1 MSLSVGEFYTQILI
15 PIAVPIIVP
24 FLVGLTFGF
33 TYNRISVNIRKII
46 PKVHKNTSVINAITS
61 EYARRMEKYDSAIA
75 DLRVRLDV
83 IELQSQKH
91 LFTQQLHSTES
102 TPSVSLG
109 DASHD
114 QSHDQSHYQSQHPS
128 FHAYHRP
135 KRVEPLKEVSGDVS
149 DSNDVQNG
157 TAEYVL
163 KLLDGRSMTSKE
175 VQHAI
180 GRSRE
185 HTSRLMK
192 RLCEYG
198 FITRDSN
205 NKPFTYALAE
215 AGQLRLKERH
225 HVTQASLNASSI
237 SHLSRAGSSIKE

>member
-1 MSLSVGEFYTQILI
+1 
-15 PIAVPIIVP
+15 
-24 FLVGLTFGF
+24 LTFGF
-33 TYNRISVNIRKII
+33 TYNRISVNVRKVI

-91 LFTQQLHSTES
+91 LLTQQLHSTES
-102 TPSVSLG
+102 KPSVSLG

-114 QSHDQSHYQSQHPS
+114 QSHDQSQHPS

-135 KRVEPLKEVSGDVS
+135 KRVEPLREISGDVS
-149 DSNDVQNG
+149 DSIDVQNG

-225 HVTQASLNASSI
+225 HVTQASLNAGSI
-237 SHLSRAGSSIKE
+237 SHLSRAGSSIKG

>member
-1 MSLSVGEFYTQILI
+1 MYPVMSLGLDNLYMQFL
-15 PIAVPIIVP
+15 VPIIIP
-24 FLVGLTFGF
+24 FLAGLAFGF
-33 TYNRISVNIRKII
+33 TYKRIRKNIAKII
-46 PKVHKNTSVINAITS
+46 PIVHKNTSIVNAIAS

-91 LFTQQLHSTES
+91 LLTQQMHSTES

-109 DASHD
+109 DA
-114 QSHDQSHYQSQHPS
+114 SHDQSHYQSQHPS

-225 HVTQASLNASSI
+225 HVTQASLNAGSI

>member
-1 MSLSVGEFYTQILI
+1 MSLSVGEFYIQILI
-15 PIAVPIIVP
+15 PIIVP
-24 FLVGLTFGF
+24 FLVGLIFGF
-33 TYNRISVNIRKII
+33 TYNRISVNIGKII

-83 IELQSQKH
+83 IELQSQRH
-91 LFTQQLHSTES
+91 LLTQQLHSTES
-102 TPSVSLG
+102 TPSVTLG

-114 QSHDQSHYQSQHPS
+114 QSHDQSQHPS

-135 KRVEPLKEVSGDVS
+135 KRVEPLREISGDVS

-198 FITRDSN
+198 FINRDSDT
-205 NKPFTYALAE
+205 KPFTYALAE
-215 AGQLRLKERH
+215 AGRLRLKERY
-225 HVTQASLNASSI
+225 HVTHTSLDTSQISQSS
-237 SHLSRAGSSIKE
+237 RVGS

>member
-15 PIAVPIIVP
+15 PIFVP

-33 TYNRISVNIRKII
+33 TYNRISVNIGKII
-46 PKVHKNTSVINAITS
+46 SKVHKNTSVINAITS

-91 LFTQQLHSTES
+91 LLTQQLHSTES
-102 TPSVSLG
+102 TPSVTLG

-114 QSHDQSHYQSQHPS
+114 QSHDQSLHPS
-128 FHAYHRP
+128 FHAYRRP
-135 KRVEPLKEVSGDVS
+135 KRVEPLREISGDVS

-205 NKPFTYALAE
+205 NKPFTYELAE

>member
-15 PIAVPIIVP
+15 PIIVP

-33 TYNRISVNIRKII
+33 TYNRISVNIGKII

-83 IELQSQKH
+83 IELQNQKH
-91 LFTQQLHSTES
+91 LLTQQLHSTES
-102 TPSVSLG
+102 TPSVTLV

-114 QSHDQSHYQSQHPS
+114 PSHDQSQHPS

-135 KRVEPLKEVSGDVS
+135 KREEPLREISGDVS
-149 DSNDVQNG
+149 DPNDVQNG
-157 TAEYVL
+157 TAGYVL

>member
-15 PIAVPIIVP
+15 PIIVP

-33 TYNRISVNIRKII
+33 TYNRISVNIGKII
-46 PKVHKNTSVINAITS
+46 PKVHKNSSVINAITS

-83 IELQSQKH
+83 IELQNQKH
-91 LFTQQLHSTES
+91 LLTQQLHSTES
-102 TPSVSLG
+102 TPSVTLV

-114 QSHDQSHYQSQHPS
+114 QSHDQSQHPS

-135 KRVEPLKEVSGDVS
+135 KRVEPLREISGDVS

>member
-15 PIAVPIIVP
+15 PIIVPIIVP
-24 FLVGLTFGF
+24 FLVGLIFGF
-33 TYNRISVNIRKII
+33 TYNRISVNIGKII

-91 LFTQQLHSTES
+91 LLTQQLHSTES
-102 TPSVSLG
+102 TPSVTLG

-114 QSHDQSHYQSQHPS
+114 QSHDQSQHPS

-135 KRVEPLKEVSGDVS
+135 KRVEPLREISRDVS

-175 VQHAI
+175 VQYAI

-225 HVTQASLNASSI
+225 HVTQASLNAGSI

>member
-15 PIAVPIIVP
+15 PIIVP

-33 TYNRISVNIRKII
+33 TYNRISVNIGKII

-83 IELQSQKH
+83 IELQNQKH
-91 LFTQQLHSTES
+91 LLTQQLHSTES
-102 TPSVSLG
+102 TPSVTLV

-114 QSHDQSHYQSQHPS
+114 PSHDQSQHPS

-135 KRVEPLKEVSGDVS
+135 KRVEPLREISGDAS

-163 KLLDGRSMTSKE
+163 KLLDGRCMTSKE

-237 SHLSRAGSSIKE
+237 SHLPSAGSSIKE

>member
-15 PIAVPIIVP
+15 PIIVPIIVP
-24 FLVGLTFGF
+24 FLVGLTFGL
-33 TYNRISVNIRKII
+33 TYNRISVNIGKII

-83 IELQSQKH
+83 IELQNQKH
-91 LFTQQLHSTES
+91 LLTQQLHSTES
-102 TPSVSLG
+102 TPSVTLV

-114 QSHDQSHYQSQHPS
+114 QSHDQSQHPS

-135 KRVEPLKEVSGDVS
+135 KRVEPLREISGDVS

-175 VQHAI
+175 VQYAI

-215 AGQLRLKERH
+215 AGQLRLMERH
-225 HVTQASLNASSI
+225 HVTEASLDAGSI
-237 SHLSRAGSSIKE
+237 SHLSRAGSSIKK

>member
-15 PIAVPIIVP
+15 PIIVP

-33 TYNRISVNIRKII
+33 TYNRISVNIGKII
-46 PKVHKNTSVINAITS
+46 PKVRKNSSVINAITS

-83 IELQSQKH
+83 IELQNQKH
-91 LFTQQLHSTES
+91 LLTQQLHSTES
-102 TPSVSLG
+102 TPSVTLV

-114 QSHDQSHYQSQHPS
+114 QSHDQSQHPS

-135 KRVEPLKEVSGDVS
+135 KRVEPLREISGDVS

>member
-1 MSLSVGEFYTQILI
+1 MSLAVGEFYTQILI
-15 PIAVPIIVP
+15 PIIIP

-33 TYNRISVNIRKII
+33 TYNRISVNIGKII

-83 IELQSQKH
+83 IELQ
-91 LFTQQLHSTES
+91 HSTES
-102 TPSVSLG
+102 TPSVPLV

-114 QSHDQSHYQSQHPS
+114 QSHDQSQHPS

-135 KRVEPLKEVSGDVS
+135 KRVEPLREISGDAS

-163 KLLDGRSMTSKE
+163 KLLDGRCMTSKE

-237 SHLSRAGSSIKE
+237 SHLPSAGSSIKE

>member
-1 MSLSVGEFYTQILI
+1 MSLSVGEFYTQFLI
-15 PIAVPIIVP
+15 PIIVP
-24 FLVGLTFGF
+24 FVVGLTFGF

-83 IELQSQKH
+83 IELQNQKH
-91 LFTQQLHSTES
+91 LLTQQLHSTES
-102 TPSVSLG
+102 TPSVTLV

-114 QSHDQSHYQSQHPS
+114 QSHDQSQHPS

-135 KRVEPLKEVSGDVS
+135 KRVEPLREISGDVS

-225 HVTQASLNASSI
+225 HVTQASLNAGSI

>member
-15 PIAVPIIVP
+15 PIIVP

-33 TYNRISVNIRKII
+33 TYNRISVNIGKII
-46 PKVHKNTSVINAITS
+46 AKVHKNTSVINAITS

-91 LFTQQLHSTES
+91 LLTQQLHSTES
-102 TPSVSLG
+102 TPSVTLV

-114 QSHDQSHYQSQHPS
+114 PSHDQSQHPS

-135 KRVEPLKEVSGDVS
+135 KRVEPLREISGDVS

>member
-15 PIAVPIIVP
+15 PIIVP

-33 TYNRISVNIRKII
+33 TYNRISVNIGKII

-91 LFTQQLHSTES
+91 LLTQQLHSTES
-102 TPSVSLG
+102 TPSVTLA

-114 QSHDQSHYQSQHPS
+114 QSHDQSQHPS
-128 FHAYHRP
+128 FHAYHSP
-135 KRVEPLKEVSGDVS
+135 KRMEPLREISGDVS

-163 KLLDGRSMTSKE
+163 KLLDGRSMTSRE

-215 AGQLRLKERH
+215 AGQLRLKEIH

>member
-1 MSLSVGEFYTQILI
+1 MSLTVGEFYTQILI
-15 PIAVPIIVP
+15 PIIIP

-33 TYNRISVNIRKII
+33 TYNRISVNIGKII
-46 PKVHKNTSVINAITS
+46 PKVHKNASVINAITS

-75 DLRVRLDV
+75 ELRVRLDV
-83 IELQSQKH
+83 IELQNQKH
-91 LFTQQLHSTES
+91 LLTQQLHSTES
-102 TPSVSLG
+102 TPSVTLV

-114 QSHDQSHYQSQHPS
+114 QSHDQSQHPS

-135 KRVEPLKEVSGDVS
+135 KRVEPLREISGDVS

-225 HVTQASLNASSI
+225 HVTQTSLNASSI

>member
-15 PIAVPIIVP
+15 PIIVP

-33 TYNRISVNIRKII
+33 TYNRISVNIGKII

-91 LFTQQLHSTES
+91 LLTQQLHSTES
-102 TPSVSLG
+102 TPSVTLA

-114 QSHDQSHYQSQHPS
+114 QSHDQSQHPS

-135 KRVEPLKEVSGDVS
+135 KRMEPLREISGDVS

-163 KLLDGRSMTSKE
+163 KLLDGRSMTSRE

-215 AGQLRLKERH
+215 AGQLRLKEIH

>member
-15 PIAVPIIVP
+15 PIIVP

-33 TYNRISVNIRKII
+33 TYNRISVNIGKII

-83 IELQSQKH
+83 IELQNQKH
-91 LFTQQLHSTES
+91 LLTQQLHSTES
-102 TPSVSLG
+102 TPSVTLV

-114 QSHDQSHYQSQHPS
+114 QSHDQSQHPS

-135 KRVEPLKEVSGDVS
+135 KRVEPLREISGDVS

>member
-1 MSLSVGEFYTQILI
+1 MSLSVGEFYTQIL
-15 PIAVPIIVP
+15 VPIIVP

-33 TYNRISVNIRKII
+33 TYNRISVNIGKII

-91 LFTQQLHSTES
+91 LLTQQLHSTES
-102 TPSVSLG
+102 TPSVTLA

-114 QSHDQSHYQSQHPS
+114 QSHDQSQHPS

-135 KRVEPLKEVSGDVS
+135 KRMEPLREISGDVS

-163 KLLDGRSMTSKE
+163 KLLDGRSMTSRE

-215 AGQLRLKERH
+215 AGQLRLKEIH

>member
-1 MSLSVGEFYTQILI
+1 MSLTVGEFYTQILI
-15 PIAVPIIVP
+15 PIIVP

-33 TYNRISVNIRKII
+33 TYNRISVNIGKII

-61 EYARRMEKYDSAIA
+61 EYARRMEKYDNAIA

-83 IELQSQKH
+83 IELQNQKH
-91 LFTQQLHSTES
+91 LLTQQLHSTKS
-102 TPSVSLG
+102 TPSVTLV

-114 QSHDQSHYQSQHPS
+114 QSHDQSQHPS

-135 KRVEPLKEVSGDVS
+135 KRVEPLREISGDVS

-163 KLLDGRSMTSKE
+163 KLLDGRCMASKE

-237 SHLSRAGSSIKE
+237 SHLPSAGSSIKE

>member
-15 PIAVPIIVP
+15 PIIVP

-33 TYNRISVNIRKII
+33 TYNRISVNIGKII

-91 LFTQQLHSTES
+91 LLTQQLHSTES
-102 TPSVSLG
+102 TPSVTLV

-114 QSHDQSHYQSQHPS
+114 QSHDQSQHPS

-135 KRVEPLKEVSGDVS
+135 KRMEPLREISGDVS

-163 KLLDGRSMTSKE
+163 KLLDGRSMTSRE

-215 AGQLRLKERH
+215 AGQLRLKEIH

>member
-1 MSLSVGEFYTQILI
+1 MSLSAGEFYTQILI
-15 PIAVPIIVP
+15 PIIVP
-24 FLVGLTFGF
+24 FLVGLIFGF
-33 TYNRISVNIRKII
+33 TYNRISVNIGKII

-83 IELQSQKH
+83 IELQHQKH
-91 LFTQQLHSTES
+91 LLTQQLHSTES
-102 TPSVSLG
+102 TPSVTLV

-114 QSHDQSHYQSQHPS
+114 QSHDQSQHPS
-128 FHAYHRP
+128 FHAYHRS
-135 KRVEPLKEVSGDVS
+135 KRVEPLREISGDVS

-163 KLLDGRSMTSKE
+163 RLLDGRSMTSKE

-237 SHLSRAGSSIKE
+237 SHLPSAGSSMKE

>member
-1 MSLSVGEFYTQILI
+1 MSLSAGEFYTQILI
-15 PIAVPIIVP
+15 PIIVP

-33 TYNRISVNIRKII
+33 TYNRISANIGKII

-75 DLRVRLDV
+75 DLHVRLDV

-91 LFTQQLHSTES
+91 LLTQQLHSTES
-102 TPSVSLG
+102 TPSVTLG

-114 QSHDQSHYQSQHPS
+114 QSHDQSLHPS

-135 KRVEPLKEVSGDVS
+135 KRVEPLREISGDVS

-163 KLLDGRSMTSKE
+163 KLLDGRTMTSKE

-198 FITRDSN
+198 FIARDSN

>member
-1 MSLSVGEFYTQILI
+1 
-15 PIAVPIIVP
+15 
-24 FLVGLTFGF
+24 
-33 TYNRISVNIRKII
+33 
-46 PKVHKNTSVINAITS
+46 
-61 EYARRMEKYDSAIA
+61 
-75 DLRVRLDV
+75 
-83 IELQSQKH
+83 LQSQKH
-91 LFTQQLHSTES
+91 LLTQQLHSTES
-102 TPSVSLG
+102 TPSVTLA

-114 QSHDQSHYQSQHPS
+114 QSHDQSQHPS

-135 KRVEPLKEVSGDVS
+135 KRMEPLREISGDVS

-163 KLLDGRSMTSKE
+163 KLLDGRSMTSRE

-215 AGQLRLKERH
+215 AGQLRLKEIH

>member
-15 PIAVPIIVP
+15 PIIVPIIVP
-24 FLVGLTFGF
+24 FLVGLIFGF
-33 TYNRISVNIRKII
+33 TYNRISVNIGKII

-91 LFTQQLHSTES
+91 LLTQQLHSTES
-102 TPSVSLG
+102 TPSVTLV

-114 QSHDQSHYQSQHPS
+114 PSHDQSQHPS

-135 KRVEPLKEVSGDVS
+135 KRVEPLREISGDVS

-198 FITRDSN
+198 FITRDSS

-225 HVTQASLNASSI
+225 QVTEASLNAGSI
-237 SHLSRAGSSIKE
+237 SHLSRAGSSINE

>member
-1 MSLSVGEFYTQILI
+1 MSLSVGEFYTQIL
-15 PIAVPIIVP
+15 VPIIVP

-83 IELQSQKH
+83 IELQNQKH
-91 LFTQQLHSTES
+91 LLTQQLHSTES
-102 TPSVSLG
+102 TPSVTLG

-114 QSHDQSHYQSQHPS
+114 QSQHQSQHPS
-128 FHAYHRP
+128 FHTYHRP
-135 KRVEPLKEVSGDVS
+135 KRVEPLREISGDVS

-237 SHLSRAGSSIKE
+237 SHLPSAGSSIKE

>member
-1 MSLSVGEFYTQILI
+1 MSLSMGEFYTQILI
-15 PIAVPIIVP
+15 PIIVP

-33 TYNRISVNIRKII
+33 TYNRISVNIGKII
-46 PKVHKNTSVINAITS
+46 SKVHKNRSVINAITS
-61 EYARRMEKYDSAIA
+61 EYSRRMEKYDSAIA

-91 LFTQQLHSTES
+91 LLTQQLHSTES
-102 TPSVSLG
+102 TPLVTG

-114 QSHDQSHYQSQHPS
+114 QSQHPS
-128 FHAYHRP
+128 FHSYHRP
-135 KRVEPLKEVSGDVS
+135 KRVEPLREISGDVS

-163 KLLDGRSMTSKE
+163 KLLDGSSMTSKE

-198 FITRDSN
+198 FVTRDSN

-225 HVTQASLNASSI
+225 HVTQGSLNASSI

>member
-15 PIAVPIIVP
+15 PIIVP

-33 TYNRISVNIRKII
+33 TYNRISVNIGKII

-83 IELQSQKH
+83 IELQNQKH
-91 LFTQQLHSTES
+91 LLTQQLHSTES
-102 TPSVSLG
+102 TPSVTLV

-114 QSHDQSHYQSQHPS
+114 PSHDQSQHPS

-135 KRVEPLKEVSGDVS
+135 KREEPLREISGDVS
-149 DSNDVQNG
+149 DPNDVQNG

>member
-15 PIAVPIIVP
+15 PIIVP

-33 TYNRISVNIRKII
+33 TYNRISVNIGKII

-75 DLRVRLDV
+75 DLRVRLDL

-91 LFTQQLHSTES
+91 LLTQQLHSTES
-102 TPSVSLG
+102 TPSVTLA

-114 QSHDQSHYQSQHPS
+114 QSHDQSQHPS

-135 KRVEPLKEVSGDVS
+135 KRMEPLREISGDVS

-163 KLLDGRSMTSKE
+163 KLLDGRSMTSRE

-215 AGQLRLKERH
+215 AGQLRLKEIH